1 MESRN
6 KTILLISVITMLV
19 IIGIDSIWKKYQWLW
34 WGYGIMYYQ
43 EWLLRRDYIENEDSP
58 YFNKEKSEI
67 LRMLPKP
74 EGDVIDTIYLNREYH
89 FASTEEACKDGVFE
103 DTTDTVAVVNMLYWY
118 NLKERKTHLAIVLKK
133 KDDKWVSCFVSHWNP
148 ENIRF

>member
-1 MESRN
+1 MKLN
-6 KTILLISVITMLV
+6 KRKILIISAVTIFV

-34 WGYGIMYYQ
+34 WGYGSVYYYEWIM
-43 EWLLRRDYIENEDSP
+43 RRDYIEDEDSP

-67 LRMLPKP
+67 LKMLPTP

-89 FASTEEACKDGVFE
+89 FASMQQACKDGVFE
-103 DTTDTVAVVNMLYWY
+103 DTTDTVAVVNMLYWR
-118 NLKERKTHLAIVLKK
+118 NLQERKTNLDIVLRK

-148 ENIRF
+148 ENVIF